1 MSKTNILIYDRD
13 AELNLEFFCKYKNL
27 ELVPIDEFKQYAT
40 SNWDK
45 IGEIMDATSRK
56 SVYTAFSKV
65 DKPSIFYKEI
75 PYVIYKNK
83 KVIALYDLKIY
94 KYCKNSENFDE
105 ITLNKFCKQL
115 EIVESV
121 LELVCSSYIDFLEK
135 ELDELDK
142 NTIININNIVNKND
156 SDYYFVVDKK
166 DNKIVPDGKT
176 LDLNS
181 LMLLKELKSIFMH
194 QI

>member
-13 AELNLEFFCKYKNL
+13 AEINLDFFCKYKNL
-27 ELVPIDEFKQYAT
+27 ELIAVDEFKQYAT
-40 SNWDK
+40 SNWET
-45 IGEIMDATSRK
+45 IGDILDATSKK

-65 DKPSIFYKEI
+65 EKPSIFYKEI
-75 PYVIYKNK
+75 PYIIYKNK

-105 ITLNKFCKQL
+105 VTLNKFCKQL
-115 EIVESV
+115 DIVEAV

-142 NTIININNIVNKND
+142 STIININNIVNKND
-156 SDYYFVVDKK
+156 SDYYFVVDRK
-166 DNKIVPDGKT
+166 DNRIVPDGKII
-176 LDLNS
+176 DLNS
-181 LMLLKELKSIFMH
+181 LILLKELKDIFMH